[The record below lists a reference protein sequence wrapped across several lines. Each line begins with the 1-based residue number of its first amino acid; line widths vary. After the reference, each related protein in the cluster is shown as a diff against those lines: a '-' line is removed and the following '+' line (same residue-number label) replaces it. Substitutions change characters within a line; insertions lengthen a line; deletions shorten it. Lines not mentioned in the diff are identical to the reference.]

1 MSDPYSILG
10 LTKTASDEEIKKNYR
25 QLSRK
30 YHPDNNMG
38 NPYKEQSNRMFRM
51 IQTAYEQIMD
61 EREHPYPHADSFR
74 SGRPE
79 PNIANMQN
87 AARLLKARSYHD
99 ALHILM
105 MISTQDA
112 RWFVYMALAY
122 NGLGKMNLAL
132 HYARNA
138 SQMDPANKKYE
149 RLVMELEQI
158 CGKRKHPPGSRS
170 DDLYKKAVSNIFN
183 GKYSD
188 ALRLL
193 ETIEKHD
200 AEWNYL
206 MALVNQ
212 GLGKM
217 WDALQY
223 AMTACQM
230 DPNNDDYRNLAHSLE
245 DDETC
250 QQAQPFRDSQYSEI
264 RQSIEKEDYSKARAV
279 LKNMPGYHEARWYY
293 YSALAANGMKDN
305 ITALQYAK
313 TASEMEPDNTSYAK
327 LVDILQT
334 GSWYTSRQV
343 LYKIEKP
350 EVENSGFPI
359 AFIIF
364 ALCFPF
370 NWPFLCI
377 FGIMQ
382 SNERD
387 GGCCE

>member
-61 EREHPYPHADSFR
+61 EREHPYSHADRFR

-79 PNIANMQN
+79 PNIASMQN

-99 ALHILM
+99 ALRILM

-122 NGLGKMNLAL
+122 KGLGKMNLAL

-149 RLVMELEQI
+149 RLVMELEQK
-158 CGKRKHPPGSRS
+158 CVKRKHPPGSRS

-183 GKYSD
+183 GKYRD

-206 MALVNQ
+206 MALANH

-230 DPNNDDYRNLAHSLE
+230 DPNNNDYRNLAHSLE
-245 DDETC
+245 DGETC

-264 RQSIEKEDYSKARAV
+264 RQSIEKEDYSKARA
-279 LKNMPGYHEARWYY
+279 
-293 YSALAANGMKDN
+293 DN

-334 GSWYTSRQV
+334 GSWYTSWQV
-343 LYKIEKP
+343 LYEIEKP
-350 EVENSGFPI
+350 AAKNSGLSI
-359 AFIIF
+359 ALIIL

-387 GGCCE
+387 SGCCE